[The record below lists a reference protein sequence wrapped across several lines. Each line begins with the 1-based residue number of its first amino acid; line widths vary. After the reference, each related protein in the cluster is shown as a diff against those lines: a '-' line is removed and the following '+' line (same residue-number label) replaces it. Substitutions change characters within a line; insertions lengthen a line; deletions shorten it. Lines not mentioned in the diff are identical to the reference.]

1 MPNLHAYRVHASACG
16 DCHALLVYAT
26 SHPKARYAAA
36 KTYSYGD
43 VVAYAYL
50 CISAHRAPAFDAYR
64 ACADERGIVWSNDAL
79 PGDAPRFY
87 DEDV

>member
-1 MPNLHAYRVHASACG
+1 MPDPKAYRVHAPGCG

-26 SHPKARYAAA
+26 SHREARYAAA

-50 CISAHRAPAFDAYR
+50 CISARRAPAFDAYR
-64 ACADERGIVWSNDAL
+64 ACGDERGIVWRNDDL
-79 PGDAPRFY
+79 PPDAPRFY
-87 DEDV
+87 DED